1 MSLAEVKEKI
11 KSLALLLT
19 KKDVYVAIIIV
30 LVGLASFFLGA
41 LWQKDQN
48 REDVTIKSADTAV
61 FEAENGNEEGS
72 TTDAYVGSYTS
83 KIYRL
88 ATCPGVNAIREDNK
102 VWFSTKAD
110 AEAAGYVAAKNCN
123 M

>member
-1 MSLAEVKEKI
+1 MRLTEAKEKI

-61 FEAENGNEEGS
+61 FEAENGNEEKHHG
-72 TTDAYVGSYTS
+72 
-83 KIYRL
+83 RL
-88 ATCPGVNAIREDNK
+88 CRLVYEQNIP
-102 VWFSTKAD
+102 FSDLSWRKRHTR
-110 AEAAGYVAAKNCN
+110 G
-123 M
+123 